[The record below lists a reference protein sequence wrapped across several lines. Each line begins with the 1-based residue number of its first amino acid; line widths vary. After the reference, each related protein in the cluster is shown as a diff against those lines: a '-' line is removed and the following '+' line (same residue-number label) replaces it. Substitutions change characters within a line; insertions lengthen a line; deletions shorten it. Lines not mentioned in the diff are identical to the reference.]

1 MLEFIVCDNNKN
13 IVSKVSNIIDSL
25 MMKNNTNYKIRKFY
39 DYDDEFMEKMG
50 EIGIN
55 KVYIL
60 DIQVNDKSGID
71 IARKIREEDLQSAI
85 IFLTS
90 HSELAEY
97 VVYNVVAPLGFI
109 NKFNNYEEKLI
120 ELLKI
125 ALKRLG
131 TENFLKIA
139 MAQMTYQI
147 PIKDILYITHDSVER
162 KCIIMTGYSDF
173 KVNKSL
179 TELFETL
186 PNTFKYSHRACIV
199 NMDRITKVEIHKM
212 LIHFDEGTILNLFS
226 NTYKKE
232 IKDYVIN
239 K

>member
-39 DYDDEFMEKMG
+39 DYDEEFMAKMG

-60 DIQVNDKSGID
+60 DIQVNDMSGID
-71 IARKIREEDLQSAI
+71 IARKIREDDLQSAI

-97 VVYNVVAPLGFI
+97 VVYNVIAPLGFV
-109 NKFNNYEEKLI
+109 NKFNNYVERLE

-131 TENFLKIA
+131 TENFLKI
-139 MAQMTYQI
+139 MMSQMTYRI
-147 PIKDILYITHDSVER
+147 PIRDILYITHDSVER
-162 KCIIMTGYSDF
+162 KSIIMTGYSDF

-179 TELFETL
+179 TEIFAML

-199 NMDRITKVEIHKM
+199 NTERITKVEVHKM
-212 LIHFDEGTILNLFS
+212 LIHFDEGTILSLFS

-232 IKDYVIN
+232 IKDYVGQC
-239 K
+239 